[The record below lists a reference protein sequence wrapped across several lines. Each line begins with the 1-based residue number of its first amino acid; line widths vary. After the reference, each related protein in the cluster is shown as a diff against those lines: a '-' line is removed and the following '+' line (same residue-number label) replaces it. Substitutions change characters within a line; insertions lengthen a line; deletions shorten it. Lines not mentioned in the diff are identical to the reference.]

1 MPSPYSC
8 PKTGANE
15 LSTNPAL
22 RDFISD
28 AAVHKKFVAFTPE
41 AQTLVKRVL
50 GIAKPDAG
58 MIELSN
64 AAAAKSVPEDVCGL
78 EILEAQINSLNV

>member
-1 MPSPYSC
+1 M
-8 PKTGANE
+8 
-15 LSTNPAL
+15 

-64 AAAAKSVPEDVCGL
+64 AAAAKTFLKMCADL
-78 EILEAQINSLNV
+78 RFWKRK